1 MSGGILEQ
9 SPIAGDCYLQSHT
22 GLKHAPHFSFV
33 ALDMSTNTAAM
44 SVNLRKFNM
53 KDIPQDAVAIF
64 IGRRRTG
71 KSTLVKDLLF
81 HHQNMPLG
89 TVISGTEESNG
100 FFKKMIPPIF
110 IHGEYNAVILA
121 NFVKRQKLVMQKI
134 MQEQDAGRVSKL
146 DPRSFLIL
154 DDCMYDD
161 SWTHD
166 KNIRYLFMN
175 GRWLKVFFLITM
187 QFPLGIQPSLRTNVD
202 YVFILREPYMSN
214 RKRIFENYGSA
225 FPSFEFFCQIMD
237 QCTQN
242 YECLVINNNTQ
253 SNKLE
258 DAIFWYKAEMHTDFK
273 IGAPEFWAHSA
284 ALMKEKGE
292 DEMNAYDPAA
302 LAKRKGPTI
311 AVKKI

>member
-1 MSGGILEQ
+1 MKKV
-9 SPIAGDCYLQSHT
+9 SPYQTLMAAAVNVS
-22 GLKHAPHFSFV
+22 LKKF
-33 ALDMSTNTAAM
+33 DM
-44 SVNLRKFNM
+44 K
-53 KDIPQDAVAIF
+53 KIPQDAVVIF

-71 KSTLVKDLLF
+71 KSTLVRDLLF
-81 HHQNMPLG
+81 HHQEMPLG
-89 TVISGTEESNG
+89 TVISGTEESNSFYG
-100 FFKKMIPPIF
+100 KMIPPLF
-110 IHGEYNAVILA
+110 IHGEFSPIILA
-121 NFVKRQKLVMQKI
+121 NFVKRQKMI
-134 MQEQDAGRVSKL
+134 MARIQREQGGGGKSRL
-146 DPRSFLIL
+146 DPRSFMIL

-202 YVFILREPYMSN
+202 YVFILREPYLSN

-225 FPSFEFFCQIMD
+225 FPSLEFFCQIMD

-258 DAIFWYKAEMHTDFK
+258 DAIFWYKAEMHADFK

-284 ALMKEKGE
+284 ALMKDKDEG
-292 DEMNAYDPAA
+292 EMNAYDPAA
-302 LAKRKGPTI
+302 LARRKGPTI

>member
-1 MSGGILEQ
+1 MAS
-9 SPIAGDCYLQSHT
+9 T
-22 GLKHAPHFSFV
+22 G
-33 ALDMSTNTAAM
+33 AM
-44 SVNLRKFNM
+44 NVNLRKFSM
-53 KDIPQDAVAIF
+53 KDIPQDAVVIF

-100 FFKKMIPPIF
+100 FFKKMVPPIF
-110 IHGEYNAVILA
+110 IHGEYNPVILA
-121 NFVKRQKLVMQKI
+121 NYVKRQKLIMQKI
-134 MQEQDAGRVSKL
+134 MAETDRGVTSRL

-166 KNIRYLFMN
+166 KNIKYLFMN
-175 GRWLKVFFLITM
+175 GRWLKVFFIITM
-187 QFPLGIQPSLRTNVD
+187 QFPLGIQPALRTNVD

-214 RKRIFENYGSA
+214 RKRIYENYGSA
-225 FPSFEFFCQIMD
+225 FPTFEFFCQIMD

-242 YECLVINNNTQ
+242 FECLVINNNTQ

-258 DAIFWYKAEMHTDFK
+258 DAIFWYKAEMHGDFR

-284 ALMKEKGE
+284 AMYKEK
-292 DEMNAYDPAA
+292 DEEAMNNYDPAA
-302 LAKRKGPTI
+302 MRKTRGPTI
-311 AVKKI
+311 AVKKTY